1 MAKKT
6 IESKFNQDFIAWRF
20 PKREISIG
28 SQILVNQSEDALL
41 FENGL
46 LCQILDPGRHL
57 VESGNIPGLDGIM
70 RRSRK

>member
-28 SQILVNQSEDALL
+28 SQILVNQSEEALL
-41 FENGL
+41 FENGQ
-46 LCQILDPGRHL
+46 LCQILEP
-57 VESGNIPGLDGIM
+57 
-70 RRSRK
+70 